1 MSRKEKIFWIIL
13 AGLAGMTIGMAII
26 SMMVPPA
33 RKYNCNTGV
42 TEEVKDGVKMKT
54 YIPAL
59 DTCKDDK

>member
-1 MSRKEKIFWIIL
+1 MSKKEKMFWLIL

-33 RKYNCNTGV
+33 RKSNCNTGV
-42 TEEVKDGVKMKT
+42 TEEVKDGVKIKT
-54 YIPAL
+54 YIPAN